1 MSDGAGRQGRAGRFR
16 FVFPPARGYAGPVN
30 GSRSSPS
37 PERVGDLGERG
48 LIRRLA
54 ARVGRGRDVAR
65 GIGDDCAVVRVRGA
79 AWDWLLTTDP
89 VIEGVHFLPD
99 TPGRRIGHKAAGR
112 VISDIAAMGGEPLH
126 VLFDLVAPP
135 AASVRRI
142 EDIYRG
148 ATALCARHGA
158 AIVGGDVARG
168 PRLELHAFA
177 VGRVERGRAVLRR
190 GARPGD
196 VIHVTG
202 RLGGSILGRHLAF
215 EPRVEAGRWIA
226 RGGWATSMMDVS
238 DGLASDLRR
247 ILEESR
253 VGADLDAARIP
264 VSAAARRL
272 RDGRGALDHALG
284 DGEDFE
290 LLFTVSKS
298 RATAFARAWRRAFPA
313 LPATPIGVVTPAR
326 GRLMLRRDGSA
337 GPVGRGYEH
346 FVT

>member
-1 MSDGAGRQGRAGRFR
+1 MKEASHAAALAPGRRAAC
-16 FVFPPARGYAGPVN
+16 VA
-30 GSRSSPS
+30 
-37 PERVGDLGERG
+37 DLGERG

-54 ARVGRGRDVAR
+54 GWVGRGRDVAR
-65 GIGDDCAVVRVRGA
+65 GIGDDCAVVRVKGS

-89 VIEGVHFLPD
+89 VIEGVHFLPA

-126 VLFDLVAPP
+126 ILFDLVAPP
-135 AASVRRI
+135 ATPVRRI

-148 ATALCARHGA
+148 ATAVCARHGA

-168 PRLELHAFA
+168 ARLELHAFA
-177 VGRVERGRAVLRR
+177 VGRVERRRAVLRS

-215 EPRVEAGRWIA
+215 APRVAEGRWLA
-226 RGGWATSMMDVS
+226 RGGWATAMMDVS

-247 ILEESR
+247 ILEESGT
-253 VGADLDAARIP
+253 GAELDATQIP

-272 RDGRGALDHALG
+272 HDGRSALDHAMG

-290 LLFTVSKS
+290 LLFTV
-298 RATAFARAWRRAFPA
+298 RAARAPAFARAWKRAFPA
-313 LPATPIGVVTPAR
+313 LAATAVGVVTEAK
-326 GRLMLRRDGSA
+326 GGLTISQDGIRR
-337 GPVGRGYEH
+337 PVGRGYEH
-346 FVT
+346 FVA

>member
-1 MSDGAGRQGRAGRFR
+1 MENKARGFRFR
-16 FVFPPARGYAGPVN
+16 FVFPRSRGYAGPVN
-30 GSRSSPS
+30 APGSTPPPLLVR
-37 PERVGDLGERG
+37 DLGERG

-99 TPGRRIGHKAAGR
+99 TPGRRVGHKAAGR

-135 AASVRRI
+135 EAPVRRI

-148 ATALCARHGA
+148 ATAVCARHGA
-158 AIVGGDVARG
+158 AIIGGDIARG

-177 VGRVERGRAVLRR
+177 VGRVGRGRAVLRR

-215 EPRVEAGRWIA
+215 EPRVAAGRWIA

-264 VSAAARRL
+264 VSSAARRL
-272 RDGRGALDHALG
+272 RDGRRALDHALG

-290 LLFTVSKS
+290 LLFTVSAA
-298 RATAFARAWRRAFPA
+298 RATAFTRAWRRAFPE
-313 LPATPIGVVTPAR
+313 LPATAIGTVTSAE
-326 GRLMLRRDGSA
+326 GRLTLRKDGNT
-337 GPVGRGYEH
+337 GPAGRGYEH